1 MEDLL
6 RSRALWRITLE
17 TQVAPLDA
25 LKEDNWE
32 NKNDESHGL
41 FSMSI
46 YRDMKFHLQG
56 IDKPEESW
64 TKPM

>member
-17 TQVAPLDA
+17 TQVAPLYV

-32 NKNDESHGL
+32 NKRMNLMDSL
-41 FSMSI
+41 ACPFI
-46 YRDMKFHLQG
+46 Q
-56 IDKPEESW
+56 I
-64 TKPM
+64 